1 MKHYSFADKHSN
13 CVLILS
19 EENDEK
25 AIELLKEKVKNPEFW
40 RMEEINGDED
50 GC

>member
-1 MKHYSFADKHSN
+1 MIHYSFADKHSN

-19 EENDEK
+19 AENDEE

-40 RMEEINGDED
+40 RKEILERD
-50 GC
+50 